1 MSRGVVL
8 RSLASSMFVVILVAV
23 VLGCVPQPA
32 GRRTQP
38 PVAASVAPPTAAP
51 STPAPATPSPSPSF
65 SRPTATP
72 QPTFFVY
79 RVRTGDTITS
89 IAKKHDT
96 TVRSIGYWNRS
107 TYPSLDPE
115 SSRYRPDDI
124 RVGWRLLLIPGAEV
138 DPDDITPPPTAP
150 PPSEPPA
157 SEGPATSEEPAD

>member
-8 RSLASSMFVVILVAV
+8 RSLAMSSLVALLVAV
-23 VLGCVPQPA
+23 AVACVPQPA

-38 PVAASVAPPTAAP
+38 PVAVSVAPATEAPPTA
-51 STPAPATPSPSPSF
+51 APATPSPSPSF

-79 RVRTGDTITS
+79 RVRSGDTITS

-96 TVRSIGYWNRS
+96 TVRSIGYWNRA

-115 SSRYRPDDI
+115 SSRFKPDDI
-124 RVGWRLLLIPGAEV
+124 RVGWTLLLIPGTEV
-138 DPDDITPPPTAP
+138 DPDEITPPPTV
-150 PPSEPPA
+150 PPA
-157 SEGPATSEEPAD
+157 SEEPSD